1 MRSMEEVAGGKRT
14 TQTFRLGS
22 LKDDQSMLM
31 QEDILSKKTNEEKNI
46 LENELK
52 EIL

>member
-1 MRSMEEVAGGKRT
+1 
-14 TQTFRLGS
+14 
-22 LKDDQSMLM
+22 MLM

-52 EIL
+52 EILQPEFIKSIGLTKNGEIFSFISPAMVP